1 MVNNSFHGHTI
12 STILH
17 ISSLSS
23 FIILDPPPPG
33 DIKEVNSCDHH
44 QQQQHRG
51 PTEEKTREQG
61 SKKVHN
67 IQQAVGPA
75 ADSQSLLKA
84 QRGINTR
91 AVDWTLVRLA
101 TSSPELLWCSSR
113 VHHHTYGTHPAPP
126 VQSSLTIVCPHLS
139 LSLSLS
145 LSLPPSLSLSLSLPS
160 LSLSLSLSLPPS
172 LSLSLSPS
180 LSLSLSRL
188 YRKPAYIY
196 KFTKYGQEGW
206 AGRLTKYCPRLPYTV
221 CPVL

>member
-1 MVNNSFHGHTI
+1 MTTTNS
-12 STILH
+12 S
-17 ISSLSS
+17 
-23 FIILDPPPPG
+23 
-33 DIKEVNSCDHH
+33 N
-44 QQQQHRG
+44 RG

-101 TSSPELLWCSSR
+101 TSSPALLWCSSR
-113 VHHHTYGTHPAPP
+113 VHHHTYSTHPAPQ
-126 VQSSLTIVCPHLS
+126 VQSSLTIVCPHVP
-139 LSLSLS
+139 
-145 LSLPPSLSLSLSLPS
+145 LP
-160 LSLSLSLSLPPS
+160 
-172 LSLSLSPS
+172 LSLSLSP
-180 LSLSLSRL
+180 SLSLSRL

-206 AGRLTKYCPRLPYTV
+206 AGRLTKCCPLLPYTV
-221 CPVL
+221 SCVVDWAWSAKNHAQLL